1 MCTKASA
8 RDYGRNLTRTGESGR
23 LDRDHVPTSK
33 ASRPFTLSSAVMAK
47 EQDLFRWSISRRNT
61 PLGVKLTGGGFHSHH
76 AARAAGSKVLEELVE
91 NILREEKNA
100 T

>member
-1 MCTKASA
+1 MFQHPKHRGLYVVIR
-8 RDYGRNLTRTGESGR
+8 RDGE
-23 LDRDHVPTSK
+23 
-33 ASRPFTLSSAVMAK
+33 

-61 PLGVKLTGGGFHSHH
+61 PLGVKLTEGGFRSHH

-91 NILREEKNA
+91 NILREEKNV